1 MEHFNTK
8 IDHFGGR
15 NGVNLDFVSLLLEF
29 NIFSL
34 SFLKLETKKIK
45 NKIVFISKL
54 N

>member
-1 MEHFNTK
+1 
-8 IDHFGGR
+8 
-15 NGVNLDFVSLLLEF
+15 LEF

-54 N
+54 NWKTI